1 MKKVSSVVLTAFLF
15 LSTLLFKTQNA
26 NAQTTFTL
34 IYGGTYFV
42 QNGYNNWEGGYLDTK
57 GVGCEGKL
65 PCIST
70 ANRSGRVNLQT
81 RMWKIVSAT
90 GKQNG
95 TAVLVNDEIYLQ
107 NLYLGG
113 YLDTKGVGC
122 KGNLVCVS
130 TASSPNGANLQTRT
144 WKIVSAT
151 GKQNGTAVLVNDEI
165 YLQNLYPYRTGML
178 GGYLDIK
185 GVGSSVSTAGT
196 KERTTL
202 GTSHWR
208 FVESTSKIKEELQGF
223 GFLGFRKANPNLACD
238 KCITRTPPIYRYTV
252 ECRDTLSI
260 IAKKFYGDPNQWTQI
275 LYANPG
281 IDPNN
286 LQPGQRLEIPD
297 LDEQD
302 GFN

>member
-130 TASSPNGANLQTRT
+130 TASSPNRANLQTRT

-208 FVESTSKIKEELQGF
+208 FVETSKIKEEPQGF
-223 GFLGFRKANPNLACD
+223 SSFRRIGGEGFPTCE
-238 KCITRTPPIYRYTV
+238 KCNCPTYSIYIYTV
-252 ECRDTLSI
+252 KSGDTLFK
-260 IAKKFYGDPNQWTQI
+260 IAETFYGDRNQWTRI
-275 LYANPG
+275 LYANPR

-302 GFN
+302 CFN

>member
-1 MKKVSSVVLTAFLF
+1 MKKVSSVILAAFLF

-26 NAQTTFTL
+26 NAQTTFLL

-42 QNGYNNWEGGYLDTK
+42 QNGYNNWEGGYLDTQ

-107 NLYLGG
+107 NLGG

-122 KGNLVCVS
+122 EGNLVCVS

-202 GTSHWR
+202 GTNHWR
-208 FVESTSKIKEELQGF
+208 FVEPSKIQEEPRGVSSFSSIISGGTIQC
-223 GFLGFRKANPNLACD
+223 NECNHP
-238 KCITRTPPIYRYTV
+238 THPIYIPSYIPI
-252 ECRDTLSI
+252 DINTLE
-260 IAKKFYGDPNQWTQI
+260 PRQQ
-275 LYANPG
+275 
-281 IDPNN
+281 
-286 LQPGQRLEIPD
+286 
-297 LDEQD
+297 
-302 GFN
+302 